1 MLKNYIK
8 TAMRNLWREKGSTIL
23 NLSGL
28 GLGITSSLVLFLLV
42 RHMSSYD
49 TYQTRRDRIYRVVT
63 ESDGNNGK
71 NYTSGVPTVLPEAF
85 RNDLVTK
92 LYPIEI

>member
-1 MLKNYIK
+1 MLENYLK
-8 TAMRNLWREKGSTIL
+8 TSMRNLRREKEITTL

-28 GLGITSSLVLFLLV
+28 ALGITSSLILFLLV

-49 TYQTRRDRIYRVVT
+49 TYQSKRERIYRVVT

-71 NYTSGVPTVLPEAF
+71 NYTSGVPPVLPEAF
-85 RNDLVTK
+85 
-92 LYPIEI
+92 

>member
-1 MLKNYIK
+1 MLENYLK
-8 TAMRNLWREKGSTIL
+8 TSMRNLRREKGITTL

-28 GLGITSSLVLFLLV
+28 ALGITSSLILFLLV

-49 TYQTRRDRIYRVVT
+49 TYQSKRERIYRVVT

-71 NYTSGVPTVLPEAF
+71 NYTSGVPPVLPEAF
-85 RNDLVTK
+85 
-92 LYPIEI
+92 